1 MSEADREGLRPVM
14 RTVKGMRTSDGAGV
28 ALKGIRGSPELEM
41 LDPFLLLDEFR
52 SDQPGD
58 YSDVGTRE
66 PQLRLW

>member
-1 MSEADREGLRPVM
+1 MSEADREGLRPV
-14 RTVKGMRTSDGAGV
+14 MRTSDGAGV
-28 ALKGIRGSPELEM
+28 ALKGIRGSPEL